1 MGCGLGF
8 CGADFYFLRI
18 CRGKEIYRFGKG
30 AFDVSGTINGVHIL
44 HRPSLRSA
52 PMNPIWTTLAAI
64 AAIYGIVWAC
74 HATFGYAKFQER
86 MTQWFYAASS
96 FSVSLICLI
105 AAI

>member
-1 MGCGLGF
+1 
-8 CGADFYFLRI
+8 
-18 CRGKEIYRFGKG
+18 
-30 AFDVSGTINGVHIL
+30 
-44 HRPSLRSA
+44 
-52 PMNPIWTTLAAI
+52 MNPIWTTLAAI